1 MAIDISNL
9 SVSNTVGNYP
19 STTSIITS
27 PTEFG
32 GQTGWT
38 TQSGRLI
45 ATLQERI
52 TISLPLPI
60 QNFSGTVK
68 LISGTLPP
76 GVRLENTNLVG
87 TPLEVARDTDF
98 QFVLRAQN
106 GDEISDRTFII
117 KVIGPD
123 SPLWVTPEDLLAIGN
138 NETFFIIDNQP
149 VNFQLTAIDNDTSAG
164 QVLDYFIGS
173 GDGSLPPGLTLTS
186 DGRIVGIVDPILA
199 ITKETG
205 SGEYDTSA
213 YDADQAAGFDFGIRS
228 SNGFESFFYDTT
240 TYDLAIP
247 TRSPKKLNRYY
258 EFTVSVSDGDTVSRR
273 TFRIYVV
280 GDDYLRSDNTIMQIG
295 TGIFRADNSHIR
307 VPIWLTPADLGYKR
321 ANNYVTIQ
329 LDIIDSNTLSGVV
342 VYTLESGALP
352 PGLQLDSTTGEIA
365 GYVPYQPAVTKP
377 YSFTIKAV
385 RATSGEGE
393 LAESSKTFT
402 VKILGEIDSTI
413 SWKTPADLGTI
424 NSNYISTL
432 SVKANTTVPNAVLLY
447 SLESGTLPPG
457 LSLKFDGE
465 IVGKINN
472 FGSATNPGMTI
483 FDNAKLKFDNNT
495 TTIDR
500 QYKFTIKAKDQ
511 FGFSAIEQEFKIAVS
526 DPDDK
531 LYSNL
536 YMKPFLK
543 NTLRTKYRDFI
554 NNAEIFPSD
563 SIYRPNDKNFGL
575 QTEIKMLAYAGI
587 ESRDIAEYTTA
598 STKNHKRK
606 TFRFGELKTAVAKTP
621 GTNDVVYEVVY
632 LEVLDPYKN
641 SKGVARKT
649 VDIRSKNKITADIQ
663 LQTPNGAEAA
673 YDLSVLEIYGRS
685 KILKNKFHAGVVVH
699 GRSGL
704 YKYNITNV
712 IEVGTRTQNV
722 EIPFEKGTI
731 ESRQFDPT
739 YPTTLKIDSDV
750 ITIDSATDNKRYI
763 SSIDHMRDAIKE
775 LGETEKNFLPLW
787 MRTPQGNTPKELGYI
802 LAVPLVFCKP
812 GTASSIKNSIEFNK
826 FNFKDFQ
833 LDIDRYVIDSTTG
846 DSNEQYIVFGNQR
859 YNV

>member
-1 MAIDISNL
+1 MAINISKL

-27 PTEFG
+27 PTTFEG
-32 GQTGWT
+32 TTGWT
-38 TQSGRLI
+38 TQSGRRI

-52 TISLPLPI
+52 TIDLPLPI
-60 QNFSGTVK
+60 QNFIGTIK
-68 LISGTLPP
+68 LISGSLPP
-76 GVRLENTNLVG
+76 GVRLQNSNLVG

-106 GDEISDRTFII
+106 GEEISDRTLII

-123 SPLWVTPEDLLAIGN
+123 SPEWVTPADLLAIGN
-138 NETFFIIDNQP
+138 NQTYFIIDNQP
-149 VNFQLTAIDNDTSAG
+149 VNFQLSAIDSDISSG

-173 GDGSLPPGLTLTS
+173 GDGALPPGLTLTT
-186 DGRIVGIVDPILA
+186 DGRIIGIVDPILA

-258 EFTVSVSDGDTVSRR
+258 EFTVSVSDGDTINRR

-321 ANNYVTIQ
+321 ANNYITMQ

-342 VYTLESGALP
+342 VYTLESGTLP
-352 PGLQLDSTTGEIA
+352 PGLALDTTTGEIG

-393 LAESSKTFT
+393 LAESSKQFT
-402 VKILGEIDSTI
+402 VNILGEVDSTI
-413 SWKTPADLGTI
+413 SWLTAADLGSI

-432 SVKANTTVPNAVLLY
+432 SVKASTTVPNAVLLY

-457 LSLKFDGE
+457 LELKFDGE

-472 FGSATNPGMTI
+472 FGSALNPGMTI
-483 FDNAKLKFDNNT
+483 FDNAELKFDNNT
-495 TTIDR
+495 TSIDR
-500 QYKFTIKAKDQ
+500 QYKFKIKARDQ
-511 FGFSAIEQEFKIAVS
+511 FGFSAIEQEFKIVVS
-526 DPDDK
+526 DPDNK

-536 YMKPFLK
+536 YMKPLLK
-543 NTLRTKYRDFI
+543 NTLRNKYRDFI

-563 SIYRPNDKNFGL
+563 IIYRPNDKNFGL
-575 QTEIKMLAYAGI
+575 QTQIKMLAYAGI
-587 ESRDIAEYTTA
+587 ESRDISEYVAA
-598 STKNHKRK
+598 SAKNHKRK
-606 TFRFGELKTAVAKTP
+606 TFRFGQLKTAVAKNP
-621 GTNDVVYEVVY
+621 GSNNVVYEVVY
-632 LEVLDPYKN
+632 LEILDPYKN

-649 VDIRSKNKITADIQ
+649 VDIRSKNSITADTQ

-673 YDLSVLEIYGRS
+673 YDLSVLDIYGRS

-699 GRSGL
+699 GRLGL
-704 YKYNITNV
+704 YKYNITNS
-712 IEVGTRTQNV
+712 IEVETRTQKV
-722 EIPFEKGTI
+722 EVAFEKGTI
-731 ESRQFDPT
+731 QSKQFDPT
-739 YPTTLKIDSDV
+739 YPTTVKIDSDV
-750 ITIDSATDNKRYI
+750 ITIDSLTDNKRYI
-763 SSIDHMRDAIKE
+763 SSIDHMREAILS

-787 MRTPQGNTPKELGYI
+787 MRTPQGNTPKELGYV

-812 GTASSIKNSIEFNK
+812 GTADGIKNSIEFSK
-826 FNFKDFQ
+826 FNFTDFQ

-846 DSNEQYIVFGNQR
+846 NSNEQYIVFGNYE